1 MAKHD
6 AFYRAIA
13 ERLRAARTEAG
24 LTQIEM
30 AHRLDMTEVGYRNYE
45 QASTRIPV
53 RELVKC
59 AEIFGRPLSYFVGE
73 DRPRESFEELV
84 GDMSPP
90 RRKLFT
96 TIALAILGEGG
107 EGKTD
112 GEELVAVI
120 ASRDSSV
127 YSAQNLALAF
137 A

>member
-6 AFYRAIA
+6 AFYRGIA
-13 ERLRAARTEAG
+13 ERLRAARTDAG
-24 LTQIEM
+24 MTQLDM

-73 DRPRESFEELV
+73 DRPRETFEDIV
-84 GDMSPP
+84 GEMTPP
-90 RRKLFT
+90 KRKLLT
-96 TIALAILGEGG
+96 ALARVVLGE
-107 EGKTD
+107 EEESPKNPD
-112 GEELVAVI
+112 GEELVPVMT
-120 ASRDSSV
+120 
-127 YSAQNLALAF
+127 AQNSQLYPRSLAF